1 MGIQHSPLEYAFESM
16 CDRLN
21 RFQAIVSDPYRPIP
35 DKQKAAIIRAS
46 YAIEEEWILDEE
58 QRAPRH
64 PDM

>member
-1 MGIQHSPLEYAFESM
+1 MGIQHSPLEYAFAAM

-21 RFQAIVSDPYRPIP
+21 RFQTILSDPYRPVS
-35 DKQKAAIIRAS
+35 DTQKVAILRAS

-58 QRAPRH
+58 QRAPKH